1 MSNRIDGYVCCV
13 QPKEQEFVP
22 RQLRLCEM
30 AGIDAQLLSL
40 ILLRLQDYYRWT
52 GRGVTNSCLEPTL
65 VYIVCAGRRR
75 CKNRLP
81 QGRSSLASTPMA
93 GSNSV
98 FNAPLE
104 LKSCRLP
111 MPPSSGSRIHPS
123 RCFCPLPAA
132 PNANNLALEFKQA
145 CFRSKS
151 DSVFQRSA
159 KTTLWECAASLSPK

>member
-1 MSNRIDGYVCCV
+1 MR
-13 QPKEQEFVP
+13 
-22 RQLRLCEM
+22 
-30 AGIDAQLLSL
+30 
-40 ILLRLQDYYRWT
+40 ILLRLRDYHSWT
-52 GRGVTNSCLEPTL
+52 GRGVTNSCLETSL
-65 VYIVCAGRRR
+65 VYFVCAGRRR

-111 MPPSSGSRIHPS
+111 MPPSSGSRVHPS

-145 CFRSKS
+145 CFRSKGPIQYS
-151 DSVFQRSA
+151 KDQPRQLYGNARPVYPQNNSRTIGKNPRCDVMLA
-159 KTTLWECAASLSPK
+159 KQES